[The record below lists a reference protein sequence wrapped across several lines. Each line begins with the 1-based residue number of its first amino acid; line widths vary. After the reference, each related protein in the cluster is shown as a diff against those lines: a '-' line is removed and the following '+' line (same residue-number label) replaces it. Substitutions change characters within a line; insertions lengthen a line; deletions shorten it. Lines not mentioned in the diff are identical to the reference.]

1 LLTRWGDARSLAAG
15 SVPRLDGLAGESK
28 LGLPP
33 NTAPTRGGGDEGV
46 YGTATGS
53 LCGVYACGLGIAW
66 AWGHIGDCGCVCAPI
81 LL

>member
-1 LLTRWGDARSLAAG
+1 MRGGDASSLAAA
-15 SVPRLDGLAGESK
+15 SAPRLDGLAGESMF
-28 LGLPP
+28 GLP
-33 NTAPTRGGGDEGV
+33 NIAPTRGGGDEGV